1 MPSARRRVAI
11 AGPAP
16 LRKVASVS
24 SVSGGRGPPRV
35 GSAGTKLFG
44 DDDRVGFH
52 TRTLGELRHTDRG
65 TRRKRRLDVL
75 RHDFVDGREMGEI
88 GQEDIELGNIGQRSE
103 EHTSELQ
110 SLMRNSYAVFCLK
123 KKK

>member
-65 TRRKRRLDVL
+65 TRRNRRLEVL
-75 RHDFVDGREMGEI
+75 RHDFVDARAMGGKSDARRI
-88 GQEDIELGNIGQRSE
+88 GTEWFGTCITRWSPD
-103 EHTSELQ
+103 H
-110 SLMRNSYAVFCLK
+110 K